1 VTPGF
6 FAALALLA
14 GTAGCSTAAVTTAM
28 PADTA
33 VMPPDPH
40 GLPTV
45 FGPLSGSGT
54 KAFTVTV
61 RKEMAIE
68 LSCLGKSNDLAWV
81 RSPIGGFAV
90 VCGSPGNETFGGG
103 YDSARGLERDGVRQG
118 QRVSVHV
125 TAPAGDTWQVLI
137 MGEPA

>member
-1 VTPGF
+1 
-6 FAALALLA
+6 
-14 GTAGCSTAAVTTAM
+14 M

-81 RSPIGGFAV
+81 RSPFGGFAV

-103 YDSARGLERDGVRQG
+103 YTSAQGMARDKLRQG

-125 TAPAGDTWQVLI
+125 TAPAGDTWQVRI
-137 MGEPA
+137 MGAPA